1 YEVIQGS
8 CPALIEKSLGVIMTT
23 PEPTPQVENPL
34 TSGFPPTEPPVMPA
48 ASPDKPVEKK
58 KPGFFTYFF
67 RWTVLV
73 LALLVVGA
81 AAVWFGLLVPERNA
95 NASAQAQVQEL
106 NDTLASTQ
114 AELETTQAQAAD
126 LQSQLDAMT
135 TERDTVLVV
144 TAALNMQVDVQE
156 ALVAIAKGDSGSAQI
171 IMVNIENDLE
181 VLIPLLPDASL
192 ADVLSARLDSARTNL
207 TEDNGMTEGDLDI
220 LNNNLS
226 DLIEGLTR

>member
-1 YEVIQGS
+1 
-8 CPALIEKSLGVIMTT
+8 MTT
-23 PEPTPQVENPL
+23 PEPTPPVENPL
-34 TSGFPPTEPPVMPA
+34 TSGFTPNQQPPA
-48 ASPDKPVEKK
+48 APLITPDKPVEKK

-67 RWTVLV
+67 RWSVLII
-73 LALLVVGA
+73 ALLVAGA
-81 AAVWFGLLVPERNA
+81 AAVWFGLLVPERDA
-95 NASAQAQVQEL
+95 NTAAQAQIQEL
-106 NDTLASTQ
+106 NDTLSTTQ

-156 ALVAIAKGDSGSAQI
+156 ALVAIAKGDTGSAQI
-171 IMVNIENDLE
+171 IMVNIQNDLS
-181 VLIPLLPDASL
+181 VLEPLLPDPAL
-192 ADVLSARLDSARTNL
+192 ADVLSARLESARTNL
-207 TEDNGMTEGDLDI
+207 TEDNGMTEGDLEI